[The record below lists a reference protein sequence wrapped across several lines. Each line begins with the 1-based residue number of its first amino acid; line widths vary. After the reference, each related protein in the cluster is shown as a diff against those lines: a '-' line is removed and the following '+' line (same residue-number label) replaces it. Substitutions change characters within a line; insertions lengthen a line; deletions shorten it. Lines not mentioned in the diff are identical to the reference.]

1 LIEILTTTMEH
12 TTAAVIGLG
21 AAGLAALKNLK
32 EEGFEVT
39 AFERNA
45 YIGGLWKYSED
56 DKTSVLATTIV
67 NISRDRVCTSLMVHL
82 GCCC

>member
-1 LIEILTTTMEH
+1 MEH

-39 AFERNA
+39 GFERNA

-56 DKTSVLATTIV
+56 DKTSILATTVV
-67 NISRDRVCTSLMVHL
+67 NISRDRVRMSLFMLL
-82 GCCC
+82 GCSC

>member
-1 LIEILTTTMEH
+1 MEH

-32 EEGFEVT
+32 EEGFEVIG
-39 AFERNA
+39 FERNA

-56 DKTSVLATTIV
+56 DKTSILATTVV
-67 NISRDRVCTSLMVHL
+67 NISRDRVRTSLFMLL
-82 GCCC
+82 GCSC